1 MQIVLSYGRWIM
13 EYTIENEYLKVTVT
27 TWGAQVKSVVRKCD
41 GVEHIWNADPDVWGY
56 HAPILFPH
64 TGKVVGGIIE
74 AKGKSYPSGQH
85 GFARLM
91 EHDFV
96 DQTEDTIV
104 LELCSS
110 QETLEKFPYDFR
122 LISTFTLENDTLHH
136 TLTVEN
142 LDGDSLPFGI
152 GYHPAFAV
160 PFDDAHVA
168 TDYELRFSES
178 ESPICI
184 NYLPHGLEH
193 GDIYHLG
200 HNISAIPVDEKLFA
214 NDSHCMVNLRS
225 ATLGLY
231 EKGTGRAVVCNIQE
245 FPYTLI
251 WSKPG
256 MPQFV
261 CIEPWQSLPSQEN
274 GSSKWEDKAHAAI
287 LLPGESWSTTLSTSF
302 VR

>member
-1 MQIVLSYGRWIM
+1 MSKEFTV
-13 EYTIENEYLKVTVT
+13 ENEYLKLTVT

-41 GVEHIWNADPDVWGY
+41 GVEHIWQADKAIWGY

-64 TGKVVGGIIE
+64 AGKVVDGKIE
-74 AKGKSYPSGQH
+74 AKGQVYESGQH

-96 DQTEDTIV
+96 EQSKDTIV

-110 QETLEKFPYDFR
+110 PETLSKFPYEFR
-122 LISTFTLENDTLHH
+122 LISTFTLEGDTVHH

-142 LDGDSLPFGI
+142 LDEDKLPFGI
-152 GYHPAFAV
+152 GYHPAFTV
-160 PFDDAHVA
+160 PFDDKHVA
-168 TDYELRFSES
+168 TDYELRFSET

-184 NYLPHGLEH
+184 NNLPTGLMH
-193 GDIYHLG
+193 GDLYHLPT
-200 HNISAIPVDEKLFA
+200 NIQSLPVDENLFA
-214 NDSHCMVNLRS
+214 NDSHCMVNLKS

-231 EKGTGRAVVCNIQE
+231 EKGTGRGVVCNIQE

-256 MPQFV
+256 MPHFV
-261 CIEPWQSLPSQEN
+261 CIEPWHSLPSPEG
-274 GSSKWEDKAHAAI
+274 GSRKWEEKAAAAV
-287 LLPGESWSTTLSTSF
+287 LQPGEAWSTTMSTSF